1 MNLPSPLQW
10 VLKCAITAALALSLY
25 AAISIAGPKA
35 PPLPT
40 SRDGAVTLLD
50 RYVNEPAP
58 GVLLVGSSFTARLN
72 EEYFDTPDLK
82 VLGLTG
88 GSPITA
94 LEIVLARGDLP
105 KTILVEMNVLTR
117 GEDRALVERFSGDGA
132 PPSFPRPIRSA
143 IAFYE
148 RWHHPPPDRN
158 SARLVAAALLRDTP
172 SRFDNHV
179 WVERV
184 MHEWSAAPAEAI
196 MHTDLT
202 ALKRLVEKIEAR
214 GSTVYFY
221 MLPVAGPLQDSVA
234 AKATAAAAHGAFADE
249 RRWIHLDGTLPDLRW
264 ADGVHLD
271 ERSAAMIA
279 QQIDRFLGGASAR
292 H

>member
-1 MNLPSPLQW
+1 MNPTSQLQW
-10 VLKCAITAALALSLY
+10 ALKCAITAALALSLY

-58 GVLLVGSSFTARLN
+58 SVLLVGSSFTARLE

-82 VLGLTG
+82 VLGLSG

-94 LEIVLARGDLP
+94 LEIALARDNLP
-105 KTILVEMNVLTR
+105 KTILVELNVLTR
-117 GEDRALVERFSGDGA
+117 GEDRALAQRFSGDGT
-132 PPSFPRPIRSA
+132 PSFPRPIRSA

-148 RWHHPPPDRN
+148 RWRHPPPDR
-158 SARLVAAALLRDTP
+158 SDARLVAAALLRDKP
-172 SRFDNHV
+172 SDFDNHV
-179 WVERV
+179 WVERA
-184 MHEWSAAPAEAI
+184 MHEWSAAPAQAI

-214 GSTVYFY
+214 GSKVYFY
-221 MLPVAGPLQDSVA
+221 MLPVAVPLQNSVA
-234 AKATAAAAHGAFADE
+234 AKATASAAHGAFPDQ
-249 RRWIHLDGTLPDLRW
+249 RRWIHLDGSLPDLRW

-271 ERSAAMIA
+271 ERSAVMIA
-279 QQIDRFLGGASAR
+279 HQIDLFLSGVSER